1 MLMKVV
7 TVPDF
12 CGRSRIRK
20 FRVSRAH
27 VQSEI
32 DPDYFDPPYAILEF
46 ARQNDLRRA
55 VFV

>member
-32 DPDYFDPPYAILEF
+32 DPDYFDPPYANPSCSQIVP
-46 ARQNDLRRA
+46 RA
-55 VFV
+55 GP